1 MRTQLDHQPQHHEAM
16 LAKAAEHA
24 EAAHAQAR
32 ESGGEACAQQL
43 ISALVRERKGIES
56 RLTSVQTQL
65 GRSTEE
71 LSFLR
76 SLSESLMQNE
86 GAWEAEIEAARAELR
101 DIEAATERQVCHHFD
116 YGGGGSY
123 CWGGSSQG
131 AAFPGGAAR
140 GEAVGADAQARW
152 RHGRGR

>member
-1 MRTQLDHQPQHHEAM
+1 
-16 LAKAAEHA
+16 
-24 EAAHAQAR
+24 
-32 ESGGEACAQQL
+32 
-43 ISALVRERKGIES
+43 
-56 RLTSVQTQL
+56 
-65 GRSTEE
+65 
-71 LSFLR
+71 
-76 SLSESLMQNE
+76 MQNE

-152 RHGRGR
+152 RHGRGRWWRDPDLPDGGKYAGRQTISKA